1 MGMEVEHVRLFAVFL
16 AAGLVEMNSESL
28 HFSNAS
34 SIEKQIQLYPQ
45 AVSRLGQHLL
55 RANSK
60 VENFG
65 LFALYSS
72 FFLFFICLFGCP
84 MTKFWLLSSKQSLS
98 PNVNHCNW
106 AIRFWPRA
114 GLGRAGSLHLTE
126 CPVSFDRNAITPH
139 IVENTLPRLKPS
151 FSEIWKCSQYSKL
164 VLLDILVTF
173 RLENTSLDAKFRV
186 QNFSFLLVN

>member
-72 FFLFFICLFGCP
+72 FFLFLSAYLVALQPNFGCC
-84 MTKFWLLSSKQSLS
+84 LAVSLTQ
-98 PNVNHCNW
+98 C
-106 AIRFWPRA
+106 
-114 GLGRAGSLHLTE
+114 
-126 CPVSFDRNAITPH
+126 
-139 IVENTLPRLKPS
+139 
-151 FSEIWKCSQYSKL
+151 
-164 VLLDILVTF
+164 
-173 RLENTSLDAKFRV
+173 
-186 QNFSFLLVN
+186 

>member
-72 FFLFFICLFGCP
+72 FFLFLSAYLVALWPNFGCY
-84 MTKFWLLSSKQSLS
+84 LANSLS
-98 PNVNHCNW
+98 PPMLLT
-106 AIRFWPRA
+106 AIGLSDFGPELDWE
-114 GLGRAGSLHLTE
+114 GLGLYTWLS
-126 CPVSFDRNAITPH
+126 
-139 IVENTLPRLKPS
+139 
-151 FSEIWKCSQYSKL
+151 
-164 VLLDILVTF
+164 
-173 RLENTSLDAKFRV
+173 V
-186 QNFSFLLVN
+186 QWALIAML

>member
-16 AAGLVEMNSESL
+16 AAELVEMNSESL

-34 SIEKQIQLYPQ
+34 SIAKQIQLYPQ

-72 FFLFFICLFGCP
+72 FFLFLSAHLVAPWPNFGCY
-84 MTKFWLLSSKQSLS
+84 LANSLS
-98 PNVNHCNW
+98 HPMLIT
-106 AIRFWPRA
+106 AIGLSDFGPELDWE
-114 GLGRAGSLHLTE
+114 GLGPYTWLSLHWALIAM
-126 CPVSFDRNAITPH
+126 P
-139 IVENTLPRLKPS
+139 
-151 FSEIWKCSQYSKL
+151 
-164 VLLDILVTF
+164 
-173 RLENTSLDAKFRV
+173 
-186 QNFSFLLVN
+186 